1 LLVVGVLNPP
11 FFFCFWGG
19 CVGGWGGGGGGEAS
33 PFSISAGDC
42 LLHGFTAVV
51 GLGSAS
57 TMLDR
62 VRFK

>member
-1 LLVVGVLNPP
+1 MVRVVCCKTQLGLGVVWSWY
-11 FFFCFWGG
+11 F
-19 CVGGWGGGGGGEAS
+19 GGGGEAT
-33 PFSISAGDC
+33 PFCISVGDC

-57 TMLDR
+57 TMLHR